1 MARLVSSTVEPETL
15 QPDIVQDGRV
25 RILVHWGA
33 VKNEID
39 EDGEEVRIEWEYQ
52 EQVIWIPLP
61 NPAYIDTTGLKP
73 TLTETGFDYLAEN
86 EWEILVW
93 AQAGLTEATEAPG
106 HRRREQELEDAIVEM
121 SMLLMGGGF

>member
-1 MARLVSSTVEPETL
+1 MARLVGSTVEPETL

-25 RILVHWGA
+25 RLLVHWDA
-33 VKNEID
+33 VQKEITD
-39 EDGEEVRIEWEYQ
+39 DMGTRTEWEYQ

-86 EWEILVW
+86 EEEILAW

-106 HRRREQELEDAIVEM
+106 YKRRTQELEDAIVEM